1 MLKKHIEYTDFNGA
15 VRKEDHYFNLS
26 KSELMKMEMGTTG
39 GWSDWV
45 KQIVNAQDVPTLM
58 KVFEEV
64 LRKSYGRK
72 TLDGRGFEKSDAIWL
87 EFYQSGAYDTLFMEL
102 LTDADAAQKFIN
114 GIIPE
119 DMREAAAKDPALIAA
134 LNN

>member
-72 TLDGRGFEKSDAIWL
+72 TLDGRGFEKSDVIWL

>member
-1 MLKKHIEYTDFNGA
+1 MLKKHIEYTDFNGV

-64 LRKSYGRK
+64 LFKAYGRK
-72 TLDGRGFEKSDAIWL
+72 TADGRGFEALSR
-87 EFYQSGAYDTLFMEL
+87 EFSQTGAYEALFMEL